1 MEAARGLQQL
11 SGTVSNIGDR
21 ILNDMDDGEKLRAM
35 ETDAEMTAA
44 SQELEDSFITN
55 PENDVNDPEYVANFT
70 SQMEKRLERYA
81 TGFRT
86 KAGRDT
92 IGLMIRQQIA
102 QSTGRIRKAQ
112 DDGKVAQI
120 GRAYNETL
128 IKYGNTLYQN
138 PNMFVPIL
146 QKFTLMASTLTNIT
160 EAQRQQLMTDART
173 KLVQS
178 AILGE
183 AHVYGPEVALENLLA
198 GTFDMYLDPTAKG
211 QQITSLTNRIYTEKN
226 RQKALLDEAGKANAD
241 SIVKN
246 FWDITLKGEDSTKYL
261 EAMKS
266 NKHVT
271 VAEYIAARKHSN
283 GTTAF
288 AENDD
293 PVGVGIMTQLL
304 HNFQHDDAYAYLMSN
319 TNEFT
324 ANTFRNYASTIRQAR
339 RNEGVVST
347 KEMMGDRLTQNL
359 KPGIM
364 DNKFGEKMAGLARA
378 QMQLWDWLQEK
389 PNPTFK
395 EWREKIDQLVDA
407 NRSDT
412 MRTGIRIGV
421 DAPTYSNENM
431 AVKAIEITAKRM
443 ADLKAKIEASS
454 NEEERAALQD
464 AYATQYKLQREAQ
477 ERLEYFRKGN

>member
-1 MEAARGLQQL
+1 
-11 SGTVSNIGDR
+11 
-21 ILNDMDDGEKLRAM
+21 
-35 ETDAEMTAA
+35 
-44 SQELEDSFITN
+44 
-55 PENDVNDPEYVANFT
+55 
-70 SQMEKRLERYA
+70 
-81 TGFRT
+81 
-86 KAGRDT
+86 
-92 IGLMIRQQIA
+92 
-102 QSTGRIRKAQ
+102 
-112 DDGKVAQI
+112 
-120 GRAYNETL
+120 
-128 IKYGNTLYQN
+128 
-138 PNMFVPIL
+138 
-146 QKFTLMASTLTNIT
+146 
-160 EAQRQQLMTDART
+160 
-173 KLVQS
+173 
-178 AILGE
+178 
-183 AHVYGPEVALENLLA
+183 
-198 GTFDMYLDPTAKG
+198 
-211 QQITSLTNRIYTEKN
+211 
-226 RQKALLDEAGKANAD
+226 
-241 SIVKN
+241 
-246 FWDITLKGEDSTKYL
+246 
-261 EAMKS
+261 
-266 NKHVT
+266 VT